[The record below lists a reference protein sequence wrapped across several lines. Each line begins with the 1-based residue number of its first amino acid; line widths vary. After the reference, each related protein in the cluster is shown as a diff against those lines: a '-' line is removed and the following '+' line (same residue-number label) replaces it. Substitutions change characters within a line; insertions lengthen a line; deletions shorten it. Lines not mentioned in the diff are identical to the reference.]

1 MLSACV
7 PSACAV
13 SPRNS
18 AVVIGVPISL
28 DDVSG
33 MVQAIFTC
41 SSRFTQSLTLPR
53 LSRISSPQPTRDPR
67 AEQGEFVDPACEL
80 EQQEN
85 AESEQ
90 PKCHGGFIPKPAR
103 RRPWSRVVQRPGRPR
118 SASAAL
124 QPRHTNQGSSPASSV
139 PVHQLLLNGDWS
151 EDLGDV
157 NNAEVEVFCRSYA
170 QKGAR
175 SLRLLILPMVFRP
188 TESTMSTDRGHL

>member
-124 QPRHTNQGSSPASSV
+124 QPRHTNQGSSPRAACQFTNCCSM
-139 PVHQLLLNGDWS
+139 
-151 EDLGDV
+151 
-157 NNAEVEVFCRSYA
+157 AI
-170 QKGAR
+170 GAK
-175 SLRLLILPMVFRP
+175 
-188 TESTMSTDRGHL
+188 TWATSTMLRSRSFAGATPRKVRGVCVC